1 MYRIKDYKKNLIKE
15 LNIAVDVI
23 GKRFPNFKKGAISI
37 ENDEN
42 DEDFLRLFYSSGKSE
57 YSPTQKYLKIEI
69 IAMFFEEVLELS
81 YSLEIADDSR
91 PFSWRELKKFKLEKL
106 ESGGYVSSP
115 SLNRWILINLRK
127 REDEMKDKFS
137 YLFEDY
143 VRIVGTEGVT

>member
-1 MYRIKDYKKNLIKE
+1 MYKIKDYKEDLIKE
-15 LNIAVDVI
+15 LNVAVDVI
-23 GKRFPNFKKGAISI
+23 EKRFPNFNKGAISI

-42 DEDFLRLFYSSGKSE
+42 DEDFLKLSYSSGKSE
-57 YSPTQKYLKIEI
+57 YAPTQKYLEIEI

-106 ESGGYVSSP
+106 ESGGYVRSP

-127 REDEMKDKFS
+127 RENEMKDKFS
-137 YLFEDY
+137 YLFED
-143 VRIVGTEGVT
+143 